1 MAEFGNNAEESNQ
14 DVISDIQSLQKTE
27 QGLFN
32 SLETNPN
39 LSTSQQEEIV
49 NKINQITNMRINL
62 YKTLSNL
69 NGYYQDVLKTSHGT
83 LQDQSVAIR
92 IVEEELNQLKQNLRT
107 LKNEKT
113 NKMRLVEINTYYG
126 DKYAEHSN
134 LMKIIIFTLIPVI
147 IITLV
152 YRSGI
157 IPKMAYYILLTIVAG
172 IGAYFFWRRFASI
185 ITRDAMEYNEY
196 DWFFDPSNAPKPSTK
211 VATDP
216 WLNTNIGTCIGQECC
231 SSGQTYDDSINQCI
245 GDSSVSASSS
255 SSPSSSSSSSSP
267 SSSSSSSSSSVESM
281 VNHILT
287 KTSNTNP
294 YKHGNTFGSGP
305 APLSSLGYS
314 KFR

>member
-1 MAEFGNNAEESNQ
+1 MAEFGMNAQESNQ
-14 DVISDIQSLQKTE
+14 DVISDIQSLQRTE

-39 LSTSQQEEIV
+39 LSPSQQEEIV

-83 LQDQSVAIR
+83 LEDQSVAIR
-92 IVEEELNQLKQNLRT
+92 IVEDELNQLKQNLRT

-134 LMKIIIFTLIPVI
+134 LMKIIIFTLVPVI

-152 YRSGI
+152 FRSGI
-157 IPKMAYYILLTIVAG
+157 ISQMVYYILLIIVVA

-196 DWFFDPSNAPKPSTK
+196 DWFFDPTSAPKPSSK
-211 VATDP
+211 ISKDP
-216 WLNTNIGTCIGQECC
+216 WLNTDIGTCIGQECC
-231 SSGQTYDDSINQCI
+231 STGQTYDDSINQCV
-245 GDSSVSASSS
+245 GDSTYSSKS
-255 SSPSSSSSSSSP
+255 KQA
-267 SSSSSSSSSSVESM
+267 SSSSSSSSSVESM
-281 VNHILT
+281 VNHIFT
-287 KTSNTNP
+287 KTSNTNSH
-294 YKHGNTFGSGP
+294 KHGNSFGSGP
-305 APLSSLGYS
+305 SPVASTRFSGYS